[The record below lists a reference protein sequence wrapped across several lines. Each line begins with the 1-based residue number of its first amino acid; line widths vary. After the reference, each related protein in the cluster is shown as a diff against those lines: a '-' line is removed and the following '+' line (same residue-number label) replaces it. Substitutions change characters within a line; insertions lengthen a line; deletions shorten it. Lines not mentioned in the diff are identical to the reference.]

1 MCDILMRQM
10 LFTHIHKHLA
20 AIMDK
25 ICADGEPVIITR
37 TDGPSVILMSLDD
50 YNGLEET
57 LYLVASPANATRLRA
72 SLAHARSGEVC
83 ENAIIPR

>member
-1 MCDILMRQM
+1 
-10 LFTHIHKHLA
+10 
-20 AIMDK
+20 MDQACSNDEP
-25 ICADGEPVIITR
+25 ICITR
-37 TDGPSVILMSLDD
+37 TDGPSVVLMSLAD

-83 ENAIIPR
+83 ENAIIPL